1 MTTLGEILR
10 TLVKRLLESP
20 KFLQNKRKLIVGVLV
35 FVALVVFGLNT
46 TGAATSKTLVAAH
59 SSKSSGNRSQLPKLY
74 IHVVGAIKQPGL
86 YVLKS
91 GARVYDAVIAAGGF
105 SAKADQGSINLAR
118 ILSDGEQIFV
128 LVGGA
133 FQDSKATISGSV
145 PGVGSASKL
154 VNLNRDDQTAL
165 ESLPGVGPTLAG
177 RMVDWRLA
185 NGGFKTKEDLLKVSG
200 IGDKLFRGLKD
211 LITL

>member
-10 TLVKRLLESP
+10 TSVKRFLESP
-20 KFLQNKRKLIVGVLV
+20 KFQQNKRRLILGVLV
-35 FVALVVFGLNT
+35 FVALVVLGLNT
-46 TGAATSKTLVAAH
+46 TGPASSKTVVAAN
-59 SSKSSGNRSQLPKLY
+59 SNKSAGNRSQLPKLY
-74 IHVVGAIKQPGL
+74 IHIVGAIKQPGL
-86 YVLKS
+86 YVLRS

-118 ILSDGEQIFV
+118 ILSDGEQIIV
-128 LVGGA
+128 LGGTSR
-133 FQDSKATISGSV
+133 QDSNAAISGLGSQ
-145 PGVGSASKL
+145 VGSGSKL
-154 VNLNRDDQTAL
+154 VNLNRADQTAL

>member
-1 MTTLGEILR
+1 MTTLGETLR

-20 KFLQNKRKLIVGVLV
+20 KFQQNKRRLILGVLV
-35 FVALVVFGLNT
+35 FVVLVVVGLNT
-46 TGAATSKTLVAAH
+46 SGQAPSKTLISAN
-59 SSKSSGNRSQLPKLY
+59 SSKIASNRSQLPKLY
-74 IHVVGAIKQPGL
+74 IHIVGAIKQPGL

-118 ILSDGEQIFV
+118 ILSDGEQILV
-128 LVGGA
+128 LGA
-133 FQDSKATISGSV
+133 TALQDSNAAISGSG
-145 PGVGSASKL
+145 PQVGSGSKL
-154 VNLNRDDQTAL
+154 VNLNRADQTAL

-177 RMVDWRLA
+177 RMIDWRLA